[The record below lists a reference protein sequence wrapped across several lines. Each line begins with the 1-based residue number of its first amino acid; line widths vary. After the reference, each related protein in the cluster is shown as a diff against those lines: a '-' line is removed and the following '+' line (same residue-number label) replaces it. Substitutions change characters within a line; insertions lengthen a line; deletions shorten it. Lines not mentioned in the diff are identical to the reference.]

1 MPDTAHYQVI
11 IVGGRPAG
19 ATLAARLGQAGL
31 RVLLLERATLPSL
44 PAVSSPAIYSSTMRL
59 LDEIGAD
66 EADYARDTPR
76 LRRWVYEF
84 RDDFRVV
91 NQVPDLFGRDYGYA
105 IDRAR
110 FDDALWRLAARSPTV
125 TARQGFGVTDLL
137 WDGERVVGVVGK
149 GRGGDEERFS
159 ADLVVGADGRFSLVA
174 GKVKAPS
181 HHARTERPTSL
192 YYAYWRGVEAYDATG
207 PCVHIFGPGYGIGF
221 LLMDSAD
228 DTCAVVTEGQS
239 AILDPDRLGGAEA
252 MYLGLLQQYP
262 KLWRRLKHA
271 ERVTTVR
278 GIKKV
283 GNLYHQAGGPGWAL
297 VGDAYHQVDPID
309 GQGVFDAVFTARA
322 LARAILAYSQ
332 GEQTWPQALAAYDAE
347 VRAETF
353 PMYRETL
360 ARVQRELYTRHPEW
374 AFKTWVRWLT
384 QDPAYKRRLALLIT
398 RGIPAQGW
406 LPASVFLGALARGAW
421 GDLKRLGRRDAPAL
435 AS

>member
-1 MPDTAHYQVI
+1 MPDTVHYQVI

-44 PAVSSPAIYSSTMRL
+44 PAVSSPAIYGSSMRL
-59 LDEIGAD
+59 LDEIGAE
-66 EADYARDTPR
+66 EADYAQGTPR

-91 NQVPDLFGRDYGYA
+91 NQVPEVLGRDYGYA

-110 FDDALWRLAARSPTV
+110 FDDALWRLAARSPSV
-125 TARQGFGVTDLL
+125 TARQAFGVTDLL
-137 WDGERVVGVVGK
+137 WDGERVAGVVGK
-149 GRGGDEERFS
+149 TRGGDEEHFTG
-159 ADLVVGADGRFSLVA
+159 DVVVGADGRFSLVA
-174 GKVKAPS
+174 AKVKAAS
-181 HHARTERPTSL
+181 HDVRADLPTSL
-192 YYAYWRGVEAYDATG
+192 YYAYWRGVEAYDGSG
-207 PCVHIFGPGYGIGF
+207 PCVHIFGPGYGLGF

-228 DTCAVVTEGQS
+228 GTCAVVTEGQS
-239 AILDPDRLGGAEA
+239 ALLDPDQHGGAEA

-262 KLWRRLKHA
+262 QLWRRFKHA

-283 GNLYHQAGGPGWAL
+283 GNLYRQAGGPGWAL

-309 GQGVFDAVFTARA
+309 GQGVFDALFTARA
-322 LARAILAYSQ
+322 LAKAVLAYTRGQ
-332 GEQTWPQALAAYDAE
+332 QTWPQALAAYDAE

-360 ARVQRELYTRHPEW
+360 NRVQRELYTRHPEW

-398 RGIPAQGW
+398 RGIPAEGW

-421 GDLKRLGRRDAPAL
+421 GDVKRLGRREEPAL